1 MQRSTDLNLQRNVAL
16 SKPIPAEKDPK
27 RQTVFLLRKAAASAK
42 FHLYPAE
49 KWPFSLILLEYSQ
62 RLSVV

>member
-42 FHLYPAE
+42 FHISTP
-49 KWPFSLILLEYSQ
+49 Q
-62 RLSVV
+62 RSGRSH